1 MSAALRLCVLAL
13 TLVAAAAPAAAS
25 TDEVAVCFDYGCQRQ
40 AVVRYSPFELGRVQ
54 AEFARVDS
62 PAAERAAL
70 ARAVGWL
77 YFDAGAQSPIW
88 RDRGGN
94 FDDDDTQPGRMDCI
108 DHSTNTT
115 AFLRLVEHHGWLR
128 FHVVGERVM
137 RGRLLSEHWA
147 ARVVERGSKEEWVVD
162 TWFLDP
168 GLPAL
173 VFPLGAWLDGAE
185 PAGFRDTPHAAQ

>member
-1 MSAALRLCVLAL
+1 VRTALRLCALAL
-13 TLVAAAAPAAAS
+13 TLAATPAGAE
-25 TDEVAVCFDYGCQRQ
+25 EVAVCFNYGCQQQ

-70 ARAVGWL
+70 ARAVAWL

-115 AFLRLVEHHGWLR
+115 AFLRLVERQGWLR
-128 FHVVGERVM
+128 FHVVDERVM

-173 VFPLGAWLDGAE
+173 IYPLAAWLDGAE
-185 PAGFRDTPHAAQ
+185 PAGFRDTLHAAQ

>member
-1 MSAALRLCVLAL
+1 
-13 TLVAAAAPAAAS
+13 
-25 TDEVAVCFDYGCQRQ
+25 
-40 AVVRYSPFELGRVQ
+40 VQ
-54 AEFARVDS
+54 AQFVDADS
-62 PAAERAAL
+62 PDAERAAI
-70 ARAVGWL
+70 ARAVAWL

-94 FDDDDTQPGRMDCI
+94 FDDENLPGRMDCI

-115 AFLRLVEHHGWLR
+115 AYLRLIERRGWMR
-128 FHVVGERVM
+128 FHAVGDRVM

-168 GLPAL
+168 GLPAS
-173 VFPLGAWLDGAE
+173 VFPLRAWLDGAE
-185 PAGFRDTPHAAQ
+185 PAGFRDALRSAQ

>member
-1 MSAALRLCVLAL
+1 MRTALRILAVVLAL
-13 TLVAAAAPAAAS
+13 AAGAASAPAVA
-25 TDEVAVCFDYGCQRQ
+25 DEVAICFNYGCNER
-40 AVVRYSPFELGRVQ
+40 AVVQLSPFELGRVQ

-70 ARAVGWL
+70 ARAVAWL

-94 FDDDDTQPGRMDCI
+94 FDDDDAQPGRMDCI

-115 AFLRLVEHHGWLR
+115 AFLRLIERRGWLR
-128 FHVVGERVM
+128 FHVVDARVM

-147 ARVVERGSKEEWVVD
+147 ARVVERESKAEWVVD

-185 PAGFRDTPHAAQ
+185 PEGFRDRQHTAL

>member
-1 MSAALRLCVLAL
+1 MTAVARTLAILLMLAAEA
-13 TLVAAAAPAAAS
+13 VAA
-25 TDEVAVCFDYGCQRQ
+25 DEVVICFNYGCKDQ
-40 AVVRYSPFELGRVQ
+40 AVVSYSPLHLGQVQ
-54 AEFARVDS
+54 AQFVDVDS
-62 PAAERAAL
+62 PAAERAAI
-70 ARAVGWL
+70 ARAVAWL
-77 YFDAGAQSPIW
+77 YFYAGAQSPIW

-94 FDDDDTQPGRMDCI
+94 FDDDETPGRMDCI

-115 AFLRLVEHHGWLR
+115 ALLRLIERRGWLR
-128 FHVVGERVM
+128 FHVVDERVM

-147 ARVVERGSKEEWVVD
+147 ARVVERGSKTEWVVD

-185 PAGFRDTPHAAQ
+185 PEGFRDRQHTAL

>member
-1 MSAALRLCVLAL
+1 MKRAFAIFATVLGC
-13 TLVAAAAPAAAS
+13 AAAPAGAE
-25 TDEVAVCFDYGCQRQ
+25 EVSICHDYDCSAQT
-40 AVVRYSPFELGRVQ
+40 VVRYSPFQLGRAQ
-54 AEFARVDS
+54 AQFVEADS

-70 ARAVGWL
+70 ARAVAWL

-94 FDDDDTQPGRMDCI
+94 FDDDESQPGRMDCI

-115 AFLRLVEHHGWLR
+115 AYLRLIERRGWLR
-128 FHVVGERVM
+128 FHTVGERVM

-147 ARVVERGSKEEWVVD
+147 ARLVETGSREEWVVD

-168 GLPAL
+168 GLPAS
-173 VFPLGAWLDGAE
+173 VFSLRAWLDGAD
-185 PAGFRDTPHAAQ
+185 PPGFRDAPHLAQ